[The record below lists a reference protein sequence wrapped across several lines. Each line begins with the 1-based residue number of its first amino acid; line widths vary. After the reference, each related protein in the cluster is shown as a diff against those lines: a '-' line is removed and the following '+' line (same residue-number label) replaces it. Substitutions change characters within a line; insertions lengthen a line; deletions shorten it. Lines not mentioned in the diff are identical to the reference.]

1 MLAVVVGV
9 PVMAQVPLVRLM
21 PVGREGE
28 TAQIAPV
35 TAEEGITPVLR

>member
-9 PVMAQVPLVRLM
+9 PVMVHVPAVKLR

>member
-1 MLAVVVGV
+1 MLAVAVGV
-9 PVMAQVPLVRLM
+9 PVMVHVQAVKLR

-28 TAQIAPV
+28 ISQVAPV